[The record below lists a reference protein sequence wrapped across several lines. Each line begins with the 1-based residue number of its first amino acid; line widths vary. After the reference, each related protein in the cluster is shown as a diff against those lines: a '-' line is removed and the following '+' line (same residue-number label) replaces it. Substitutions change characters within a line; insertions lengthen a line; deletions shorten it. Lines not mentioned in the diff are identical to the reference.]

1 MQPVSKNAYYSVAST
16 LLLAAGF
23 CVTQATAQSASSS
36 ASTSFQI
43 KGVAPQVCQLPG
55 QAAPSGAASN
65 ATYSSNMVTIES
77 LIDNSTAFVKS
88 SSLTLKFDKAMCNY
102 EAFLSLSSQNRGMT
116 STDAK
121 QATAGE
127 FLSKVDY
134 TVTADWGSIHDLI
147 LDTSQQSTAQLQT
160 AGANSGTLTL
170 TFATK
175 NGNVPLVNGTY
186 TDTVAVQIG
195 AKL

>member
-16 LLLAAGF
+16 LLLAAGL
-23 CVTQATAQSASSS
+23 CVPQAMAQTASSS

-65 ATYSSNMVTIES
+65 ATYASNMVTIES

-102 EAFLSLSSQNRGMT
+102 EAYLSLSSQNRGMT

-134 TVTADWGSIHDLI
+134 TVTADWGSIRDLI

-175 NGNVPLVNGTY
+175 DGSVPLVNGTY

>member
-1 MQPVSKNAYYSVAST
+1 MQPASKNAYYSVAST

-23 CVTQATAQSASSS
+23 CVPQATAQSASSS

-55 QAAPSGAASN
+55 QAAPSGAALN

-102 EAFLSLSSQNRGMT
+102 EAYLSLSSQNSGMT

-134 TVTADWGSIHDLI
+134 TVTADWGSIRDLI
-147 LDTSQQSTAQLQT
+147 LDTSQQRTAQLQT
-160 AGANSGTLTL
+160 SGANSGTLTL

-175 NGNVPLVNGTY
+175 DGSVPLVNGTY
-186 TDTVAVQIG
+186 TDTIAVQIG

>member
-1 MQPVSKNAYYSVAST
+1 MQPASKNAYYSVVST

-23 CVTQATAQSASSS
+23 CVPQATAQSASSS

-77 LIDNSTAFVKS
+77 LIDNTTAFVKS

-102 EAFLSLSSQNRGMT
+102 EAYLSLSSQNSGMT
-116 STDAK
+116 STDAR

-134 TVTADWGSIHDLI
+134 TVTANWGSIRELI
-147 LDTSQQSTAQLQT
+147 LDTSQQRTAQLQT

-175 NGNVPLVNGTY
+175 DGDIPLVNGTY
-186 TDTVAVQIG
+186 TDTIAVQIG

>member
-1 MQPVSKNAYYSVAST
+1 MQPVSKNACYSVASS
-16 LLLAAGF
+16 LLLMTGF
-23 CVTQATAQSASSS
+23 WVPQAMAQSTSSS
-36 ASTSFQI
+36 AATSFQI

-55 QAAPSGAASN
+55 QAAPSGAATN

-77 LIDNSTAFVKS
+77 LIDNTTAFVKS

-102 EAFLSLSSQNRGMT
+102 EAYLSLSSQNNGMT

-121 QATAGE
+121 QAAAGE

-134 TVTADWGSIHDLI
+134 TVTANWGSIRELV
-147 LDTSQQSTAQLQT
+147 LDTTQQRNAQVQA

-175 NGNVPLVNGTY
+175 DGSVPLVNGTY
-186 TDTVAVQIG
+186 TDTIAVQIG